1 MYYNGLMD
9 NNQIRP
15 PKILYI
21 AMVALAVL
29 GIGVV
34 FYHKVEHL
42 SWIDSVY
49 FCVIT
54 LTTIG
59 YGDIV
64 PKTDAGKMFT
74 SVYVIV
80 GIGIFAAAANYL
92 IKRAAIQRIQK
103 HQDRQGLK
111 NK

>member
-1 MYYNGLMD
+1 MD
-9 NNQIRP
+9 NKQIRP
-15 PKILYI
+15 PRIRYI
-21 AMVALAVL
+21 AMVAVAVL
-29 GIGVV
+29 GVGVV
-34 FYHKVEHL
+34 FYHAVERL
-42 SWIDSVY
+42 NWVDSVY

-64 PKTDAGKMFT
+64 PTTNAGKIFT

-92 IKRAAIQRIQK
+92 IKRAAIDRIQK
-103 HQDRQGLK
+103 RQDKQDLKKQQG
-111 NK
+111 

>member
-1 MYYNGLMD
+1 MENK
-9 NNQIRP
+9 QIRP
-15 PKILYI
+15 PRIRYI
-21 AMVALAVL
+21 AMIAVAVLAV
-29 GIGVV
+29 GVV
-34 FYHKVEHL
+34 FYHAVEHL
-42 SWIDSVY
+42 NWVDSVY

-64 PKTDAGKMFT
+64 PTTNAGKVFT

-92 IKRAAIQRIQK
+92 IKRAAIDRIQRR
-103 HQDRQGLK
+103 QDKQDLKKQQG
-111 NK
+111 